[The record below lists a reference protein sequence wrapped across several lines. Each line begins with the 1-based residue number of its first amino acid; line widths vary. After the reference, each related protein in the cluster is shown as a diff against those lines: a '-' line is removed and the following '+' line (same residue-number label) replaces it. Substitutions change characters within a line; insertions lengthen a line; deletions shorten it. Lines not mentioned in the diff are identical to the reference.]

1 MTGKDLLVSPAVAA
15 FLAARSP
22 GWQHRVRVGKSGG
35 RSVPVPC
42 EVCGRITYHPV
53 VELEYRARHG
63 RSLPRFCS
71 NRCQRVGNARARA
84 GGVPAAVERFLA
96 ARLPD
101 WRDRA
106 RIGACGGKACAN
118 AASREYYGRGPLPP
132 PPPKW
137 VSLRCEVCG
146 GEMRYRRSEIEG
158 RQRRGMPLPRFCSRR
173 CAMLARH
180 RPAAEA

>member
-1 MTGKDLLVSPAVAA
+1 MIARNHPLAPAVAA

-42 EVCGRITYHPV
+42 EVCGRITYRPV

-106 RIGACGGKACAN
+106 RIGACGGKAF
-118 AASREYYGRGPLPP
+118 PIP
-132 PPPKW
+132 
-137 VSLRCEVCG
+137 CEVCG
-146 GEMRYRRSEIEG
+146 TVTYHPAGVLATRA
-158 RQRRGMPLPRFCSRR
+158 RRGLPLPRYCSIPCSVQGRAAARR
-173 CAMLARH
+173 EGRA
-180 RPAAEA
+180 

>member
-1 MTGKDLLVSPAVAA
+1 MTIRNPVVSQEVEQH
-15 FLAARSP
+15 LTARLP

-106 RIGACGGKACAN
+106 RIGACGGKAF
-118 AASREYYGRGPLPP
+118 PIP
-132 PPPKW
+132 
-137 VSLRCEVCG
+137 CEVCG